1 MYFLLLL
8 DAQLS
13 LHVCCKLNCMLN
25 FFACVLQ
32 LSQEAERLRRSQ
44 AEASS
49 SIDAEN
55 LLGAAAEAVRSVS
68 DDIVARRLSS
78 TEAGTSGF
86 DVRVYWPTSF
96 SCIQSS
102 RWCLHPFRCL
112 AAPS

>member
-1 MYFLLLL
+1 
-8 DAQLS
+8 
-13 LHVCCKLNCMLN
+13 MLTS
-25 FFACVLQ
+25 FVRTLQ

-86 DVRVYWPTSF
+86 EVRTCWLTPKSSALSF
-96 SCIQSS
+96 NSAAWQCFGSAQCACIKTGVL
-102 RWCLHPFRCL
+102 LHL
-112 AAPS
+112 AQLHLLE

>member
-1 MYFLLLL
+1 MLQILCVIMSF
-8 DAQLS
+8 
-13 LHVCCKLNCMLN
+13 VC
-25 FFACVLQ
+25 ALQ

-86 DVRVYWPTSF
+86 QVCMFWITSF
-96 SCIQSS
+96 SP
-102 RWCLHPFRCL
+102 LTNFLTP
-112 AAPS
+112 